1 MATLP
6 KAKDIVITP
15 ITGSTHKS
23 GSFGN
28 NNANTEPVIPR
39 EDDEFNPQQGP
50 SDEIIEQTKPAN
62 DNGGNGNAGI
72 TLNPSGYSPSGYNV
86 SPYDP
91 STNKAYQEAMAKL
104 NQAYANNPTYT
115 PSYDDEIQRLYNEIV
130 NRGKFNYDLL
140 SDPLYQQY
148 REQYVNQ
155 GNMAMMDAMGQAAAL
170 TGGYGSTYS
179 QAVGQQQYNAYLN
192 QLNQMVP
199 EFYDRAFNYWQAQGQ
214 DLYNQYGLVAD
225 MRDTE
230 YGRYRDDVSDYWN
243 NVNYLAGRADT
254 YYNQGAENYWNTQ
267 SMNQQNYWNEQNM
280 NFENYWNTLNYELSA
295 YNATKTKSDNGS
307 DADNIKVESAF
318 KQATGNNRFEGNGKL
333 FTTKEYNEFVK
344 EVGMNRTKNGMC
356 TTIADAY
363 VEGKITEAQAN
374 ELLGRYNITDE
385 EFAKFTG
392 MA

>member
-1 MATLP
+1 MARLP
-6 KAKDIVITP
+6 AANIVSDGYNSNLI
-15 ITGSTHKS
+15 KK
-23 GSFGN
+23 
-28 NNANTEPVIPR
+28 EPVVPR
-39 EDDEFNPQQGP
+39 EEPVPNPQLGP
-50 SDEIIEQTKPAN
+50 TDEIIEKTKPVN
-62 DNGGNGNAGI
+62 NTGGTGGTGV
-72 TLNPSGYSPSGYNV
+72 TLKPSGYSVSGYSV
-86 SPYDP
+86 APYDP
-91 STNKAYQEAMAKL
+91 ATNKAYQDAMAKL

-155 GNMAMMDAMGQAAAL
+155 GNMAMMDTMGQAAAL
-170 TGGYGSTYS
+170 TGGYGSSYS
-179 QAVGQQQYNAYLN
+179 QAVGQQQYNNYLN

-214 DLYNQYGLVAD
+214 DLYNQYGLVSD

-230 YGRYRDDVSDYWN
+230 YGRYRDEVSDYWN
-243 NVNYLAGRADT
+243 QVNYLAGRADT
-254 YYNQGAENYWNTQ
+254 YYNQGADNYWNTQ
-267 SMNQQNYWNEQNM
+267 SMNQTNYWNEQNM
-280 NFENYWNTLNYELSA
+280 AFDNYWNQLNYELDA

-307 DADNIKVESAF
+307 DSDADKIKVDSAF

-363 VEGKITEAQAN
+363 VEGKITGEQAN
-374 ELLGRYNITDE
+374 ELLGRYNITDK

>member
-1 MATLP
+1 MARLP
-6 KAKDIVITP
+6 AASSIVITP
-15 ITGSTHKS
+15 IEKEKEEPVVPREEPVGNPDLGPDPAVHPAGRTDTS
-23 GSFGN
+23 GGN
-28 NNANTEPVIPR
+28 NN
-39 EDDEFNPQQGP
+39 
-50 SDEIIEQTKPAN
+50 S
-62 DNGGNGNAGI
+62 GGGV
-72 TLNPSGYSPSGYNV
+72 TLKPSGYSVSGYSV
-86 SPYDP
+86 APYDP
-91 STNKAYQEAMAKL
+91 ATNKAYQDAMAKL

-155 GNMAMMDAMGQAAAL
+155 GNMAMMDTMGQAAAL
-170 TGGYGSTYS
+170 TGGYGSSYS
-179 QAVGQQQYNAYLN
+179 QAVGQQQYNNYLN

-214 DLYNQYGLVAD
+214 DLYNQYGLVSD

-230 YGRYRDDVSDYWN
+230 YGRYRDEVSDYWN
-243 NVNYLAGRADT
+243 QVNYLAGRADT
-254 YYNQGAENYWNTQ
+254 YYNQGADNYWNTQ
-267 SMNQQNYWNEQNM
+267 SMNQTNYWNEQNM
-280 NFENYWNTLNYELSA
+280 AFDNYWNQLNYELDA

-307 DADNIKVESAF
+307 DSDADKIKVDSAF

-363 VEGKITEAQAN
+363 VEGKITGEQAN

>member
-1 MATLP
+1 MARLP
-6 KAKDIVITP
+6 AASTIVVTP
-15 ITGSTHKS
+15 IEKKEPVTPKNEPVVSVPKEADPVPDLGPDPAVHPAGKTGDV
-23 GSFGN
+23 N
-28 NNANTEPVIPR
+28 NN
-39 EDDEFNPQQGP
+39 
-50 SDEIIEQTKPAN
+50 S
-62 DNGGNGNAGI
+62 GGGV
-72 TLNPSGYSPSGYNV
+72 TLKPSGYSVSGYNV
-86 SPYDP
+86 APYDP
-91 STNKAYQEAMAKL
+91 STNKAYQDAMAKL

-155 GNMAMMDAMGQAAAL
+155 GNMAMMDTMGQAAAL
-170 TGGYGSTYS
+170 TGGYGSSYS
-179 QAVGQQQYNAYLN
+179 QAVGQQQYNNYLN

-230 YGRYRDDVSDYWN
+230 YGRYRDEVSDYWN
-243 NVNYLAGRADT
+243 QVNYLAGRADT
-254 YYNQGAENYWNTQ
+254 YYNQGADNYWNTQ
-267 SMNQQNYWNEQNM
+267 SMNQTNYWNEQNM
-280 NFENYWNTLNYELSA
+280 AFDNYWNQLNYELDA

-307 DADNIKVESAF
+307 DSDADKIKVDSAF

-363 VEGKITEAQAN
+363 VEGKITGEQAN